1 MNFTERLALNN
12 TDFDN
17 LTHNLSIGALYNFT
31 GENENRTE
39 NSDSKEIFEVE
50 DVTWAYIALPLLAA
64 SITAG
69 SIIRSV
75 YSN

>member
-1 MNFTERLALNN
+1 MNFTER
-12 TDFDN
+12 FGN
-17 LTHNLSIGALYNFT
+17 LTYSLSIGAYNFT

-39 NSDSKEIFEVE
+39 NSDGEEIFDEK
-50 DVTWAYIALPLLAA
+50 DVTWAYLALPLLAA

-75 YSN
+75 

>member
-17 LTHNLSIGALYNFT
+17 LTHNISIGALYNFT
-31 GENENRTE
+31 NENRTK